1 MNPRIIDSDLTVV
14 GGGIAGLCAALAAAR
29 KGLRVALLEARDVL
43 GGNASSENRVHM
55 NGAGNANSSF
65 YAREG
70 GIADEIKLSVFHAN
84 PRYNFKDECE
94 RSDMALLDLALR
106 EKNLSLFLGTAARSV
121 HCDGGHV
128 QSVEAYRC
136 RTEETLLFR
145 SPLFADASG
154 DGFVAFSAGAAFRMG
169 REARSEYDED
179 LAEEVADDHTMGS
192 SILFTVGK
200 ADHPIPFVK
209 PDFAY
214 DYKKDG
220 ILPFCQR
227 PETGRS
233 LPKKLDGVDGIWW
246 LSVGGMFDTIH
257 DHDRIDLELKK
268 LVYGFFDYVKNSGD
282 YENTENYY
290 LKWVAATPAKRE
302 SRRFLGDYV
311 LSQKDL
317 VNQTPFPDAVST
329 GGWSLDIHDPGGIYG
344 GGKTSKFGKIHG
356 LYNIP
361 YRILY
366 TRDID
371 NLFLCGRIV
380 SATHVA
386 LGSLRVMQTLG
397 AMAQAVGTAAFL
409 CHRDGCLPRDIGAP
423 HRMAELQSILVRD
436 GQYIAGRQEEVGL
449 AANADIHASSTA
461 VFENTHADVTFP
473 LDRGYALA
481 LPLTGDRL
489 DSVELC
495 LRNDTDTEKILTIRL
510 TASYAQDTYET
521 GRELARCSIP
531 LPPHADGYFPAAFGC
546 REIPHHLALLHL
558 DPAPGI
564 SFYATRQHITG
575 APCFFCHDGQISAR
589 FLLPEEPK
597 VDQHYAICF
606 RNLLPSMP
614 LYDPRNV
621 CDGFSRPVA
630 LPHVWKAPVAEQPYI
645 ELIFPDPCDAEEIL
659 ILFNGQIE
667 NDHFST
673 TVEALTR
680 RYTLTVEDRNGCR
693 DSEFCD
699 NYLAFIRHTGPFPG
713 LKRIRITV
721 QETYG
726 SRYAEIYAVKVF

>member
-268 LVYGFFDYVKNSGD
+268 LVYGFFD
-282 YENTENYY
+282 
-290 LKWVAATPAKRE
+290 
-302 SRRFLGDYV
+302 
-311 LSQKDL
+311 
-317 VNQTPFPDAVST
+317 
-329 GGWSLDIHDPGGIYG
+329 
-344 GGKTSKFGKIHG
+344 
-356 LYNIP
+356 
-361 YRILY
+361 
-366 TRDID
+366 
-371 NLFLCGRIV
+371 
-380 SATHVA
+380 
-386 LGSLRVMQTLG
+386 
-397 AMAQAVGTAAFL
+397 
-409 CHRDGCLPRDIGAP
+409 
-423 HRMAELQSILVRD
+423 
-436 GQYIAGRQEEVGL
+436 
-449 AANADIHASSTA
+449 
-461 VFENTHADVTFP
+461 
-473 LDRGYALA
+473 
-481 LPLTGDRL
+481 
-489 DSVELC
+489 
-495 LRNDTDTEKILTIRL
+495 
-510 TASYAQDTYET
+510 
-521 GRELARCSIP
+521 
-531 LPPHADGYFPAAFGC
+531 
-546 REIPHHLALLHL
+546 
-558 DPAPGI
+558 
-564 SFYATRQHITG
+564 
-575 APCFFCHDGQISAR
+575 
-589 FLLPEEPK
+589 
-597 VDQHYAICF
+597 
-606 RNLLPSMP
+606 
-614 LYDPRNV
+614 
-621 CDGFSRPVA
+621 
-630 LPHVWKAPVAEQPYI
+630 
-645 ELIFPDPCDAEEIL
+645 
-659 ILFNGQIE
+659 
-667 NDHFST
+667 
-673 TVEALTR
+673 
-680 RYTLTVEDRNGCR
+680 
-693 DSEFCD
+693 
-699 NYLAFIRHTGPFPG
+699 
-713 LKRIRITV
+713 
-721 QETYG
+721 
-726 SRYAEIYAVKVF
+726 